1 MNNNN
6 NNVSNKSGSSNSGSS
21 SGSSSS
27 GSSSS
32 GSSSSGSSSSSS
44 SSDSE
49 EEEEEERRD
58 PFNDLLRE
66 HGTNIDLEGKN
77 KKDDGGKLVPVLNPA
92 LSLETHINWNPDFSL
107 PDPSDSSRSNNRRSS
122 RLRIAKDKNKN
133 DNNNGKNNNNNNGGN
148 STTTTTTT
156 TTTTAGTTTATA
168 TTAEETQGRSMNG
181 PNSRVWIQCYKCEK
195 WRVAHPSM
203 KPEQLPHA
211 WCCSDNTWA
220 PEYASCRIP
229 QEPHLANEE
238 DVNDDANNVASTLA
252 GMSNENKEEERQ
264 WNIPPSVNN
273 RKIIPKRKKG
283 KAKYTAGKRKSVFLT
298 RKYKSSRA
306 RLAHYTRDPLEIIP
320 MAWGDSIKSFEEAR
334 VYYEDADNFQVQF
347 VGISDDKEYVI
358 PKSYVVW
365 RKHGNLCP
373 VCDLKSG
380 DLYAFKIHLNTHIQD
395 FDNLHSSIQFGKG
408 SESGGGGDGSSSSSS
423 SSNSSTSFTSQI
435 PEDYKRPPGGVI
447 GKKRDRRGRPR
458 KSVT

>member
-1 MNNNN
+1 MI
-6 NNVSNKSGSSNSGSS
+6 VAGS
-21 SGSSSS
+21 
-27 GSSSS
+27 
-32 GSSSSGSSSSSS
+32 
-44 SSDSE
+44 
-49 EEEEEERRD
+49 
-58 PFNDLLRE
+58 
-66 HGTNIDLEGKN
+66 
-77 KKDDGGKLVPVLNPA
+77 
-92 LSLETHINWNPDFSL
+92 LSQ
-107 PDPSDSSRSNNRRSS
+107 
-122 RLRIAKDKNKN
+122 
-133 DNNNGKNNNNNNGGN
+133 
-148 STTTTTTT
+148 TTTK
-156 TTTTAGTTTATA
+156 GTTTATA

-181 PNSRVWIQCYKCEK
+181 PNLRVWIQCYKCEK

-203 KPEQLPHA
+203 KSEQLPHA

>member
-1 MNNNN
+1 MNNNNN
-6 NNVSNKSGSSNSGSS
+6 NNVSYKSGSSNSGSSSGSSS

-92 LSLETHINWNPDFSL
+92 LSLETRINWNPDFSL

-122 RLRIAKDKNKN
+122 RLRIAEDKNKN
-133 DNNNGKNNNNNNGGN
+133 DNNNDKNNNNNNGGN

-156 TTTTAGTTTATA
+156 TT

-203 KPEQLPHA
+203 KSEQLPHA

>member
-1 MNNNN
+1 MNNNNN
-6 NNVSNKSGSSNSGSS
+6 NNVSYKSGSSNSG
-21 SGSSSS
+21 SSS

-122 RLRIAKDKNKN
+122 RLRIAEDKNKN
-133 DNNNGKNNNNNNGGN
+133 DNNNDKNNNNNNGGN

-156 TTTTAGTTTATA
+156 TT

-203 KPEQLPHA
+203 KSEQLPHA

-423 SSNSSTSFTSQI
+423 NSSTSFTSQI
-435 PEDYKRPPGGVI
+435 PEDYKRPPGGVF

>member
-133 DNNNGKNNNNNNGGN
+133 DNNNDKNNNNNNGGN

-156 TTTTAGTTTATA
+156 TT

-283 KAKYTAGKRKSVFLT
+283 RSIYTAGKRKSVFLT